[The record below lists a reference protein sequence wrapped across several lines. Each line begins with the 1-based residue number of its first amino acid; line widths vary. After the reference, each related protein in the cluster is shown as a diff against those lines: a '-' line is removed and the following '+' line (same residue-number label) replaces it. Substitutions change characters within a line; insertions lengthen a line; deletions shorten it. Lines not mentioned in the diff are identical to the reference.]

1 MLKVRWVRRVLKVRQ
16 VRRVRFVLGVTFAA
30 ALAAFCIVQD
40 RVTAEGARRYVAL
53 QKDAL
58 RGIRPAVTIDEVMQ
72 PAIDRS
78 VRLGLAA
85 AGAVGVTGAAVG
97 FAVRHRWPDA

>member
-1 MLKVRWVRRVLKVRQ
+1 MLKVRKVRL
-16 VRRVRFVLGVTFAA
+16 VLGVTFAA
-30 ALAAFCIVQD
+30 AVGVFCIVQD

-53 QKDAL
+53 QQDAL
-58 RGIRPAVTIDEVMQ
+58 RGRRPGVTIDEVMQ

-85 AGAVGVTGAAVG
+85 AGAVGVTGAAVSV
-97 FAVRHRWPDA
+97 AVRHRWPDA